1 MSAGQQRFKDVLLHQ
16 WQKLKWNS
24 LVEATKEAIHLRDL
38 LQDLSVEVQKPIEI
52 FVDNQAFKALSKQS
66 THYGKTKHFA
76 LELHFIREL
85 VERGEL
91 ELKYLQTD
99 LMIADVLT
107 KGLGKT
113 KHARFCAA
121 LFGDTEPERR
131 GEGSQ
136 E

>member
-1 MSAGQQRFKDVLLHQ
+1 M
-16 WQKLKWNS
+16 
-24 LVEATKEAIHLRDL
+24 RDL
-38 LQDLSVEVQKPIEI
+38 LQDLNVDVQKPIEI
-52 FVDNQAFKALSKQS
+52 FVDNQACIALSKQS

-76 LELHFIREL
+76 LKLHFIREL

-99 LMIADVLT
+99 LLIADVLT

-113 KHARFCAA
+113 KHTRFCAA
-121 LFGDTEPERR
+121 LLGDTEPERR

>member
-1 MSAGQQRFKDVLLHQ
+1 M
-16 WQKLKWNS
+16 NS

-38 LQDLSVEVQKPIEI
+38 LQDLSVEVQKLFEI
-52 FVDNQAFKALSKQS
+52 FFDNHACLSLSKQS
-66 THYGKTKHFA
+66 IQDGKTKHFA
-76 LELHFIREL
+76 LKLHSIREL

-121 LFGDTEPERR
+121 LLGDTQSEKR

>member
-1 MSAGQQRFKDVLLHQ
+1 M
-16 WQKLKWNS
+16 NS

-38 LQDLSVEVQKPIEI
+38 LQNLSVKVQKPIEI
-52 FVDNQAFKALSKQS
+52 FVNNQACIALSKQS
-66 THYGKTKHFA
+66 THCGKTKHFA
-76 LELHFIREL
+76 LKLHFIREL

-99 LMIADVLT
+99 LMIADVLN

-113 KHARFCAA
+113 KYARFCAA
-121 LFGDTEPERR
+121 LLGDTQPERR

>member
-1 MSAGQQRFKDVLLHQ
+1 MEKQNTA
-16 WQKLKWNS
+16 LK
-24 LVEATKEAIHLRDL
+24 
-38 LQDLSVEVQKPIEI
+38 
-52 FVDNQAFKALSKQS
+52 
-66 THYGKTKHFA
+66 
-76 LELHFIREL
+76 LHFIREL

-99 LMIADVLT
+99 LKIADVLT

-121 LFGDTEPERR
+121 LLGDTQPERR

-136 E
+136 EWLLILSDF